1 MRKFTFLRK
10 KIQAKDRSLQ
20 EKLVQNYFDDLQLNQ
35 QPEAGE
41 DTGFDSKGVYNRI
54 ISNIDAMPAKRA
66 GAGKKWM
73 VAASLFAVASVVTFG
88 FYNRARILDVVSPI
102 AQKQFTT
109 VNGQVASL
117 TLADGTKVWLNGG
130 SKLSYPEAFRGDNRE
145 ITLTGEAF
153 LEVAHDA
160 TKAFIVHTGSIR
172 TQVLGTSFNV
182 KAYEEDDFVKVD
194 VVTGKVGV
202 VMSKIGVVASSAPT
216 VFLTPAQEVKVDKK
230 SHSAVTIKG
239 IDVAALT
246 GWKDGDFIVKNMPLP
261 EVLNAVKHRFNV
273 LIKADANLT
282 KCSISANFTNV
293 SLQNI
298 MKIIARLV
306 KGKVTADGQDY
317 QLKGKGC

>member
-10 KIQAKDRSLQ
+10 KIQAKDRALQ
-20 EKLVQNYFDDLQLNQ
+20 EKLVHHYFDDLQLNQ

-41 DTGFDSKGVYNRI
+41 NAGFDSKEVYNRI
-54 ISNIDAMPAKRA
+54 INNIDAMPVKRV

-73 VAASLFAVASVVTFG
+73 VAASLFAVASLSVLG
-88 FYNRARILDVVSPI
+88 FYNRIRILDIVSPI
-102 AQKQFTT
+102 AQKQFST

-117 TLADGTKVWLNGG
+117 TLADGTKIWLNGG
-130 SKLSYPEAFRGDNRE
+130 SKLSYPEAFRGDKRE

-153 LEVAHDA
+153 LDVAHNA
-160 TKAFIVHTGSIR
+160 TKAFIVHTGNIR

-182 KAYEEDDFVKVD
+182 KAYPEDSFVKVD

-202 VMSKIGVVASSAPT
+202 VSSAAPT
-216 VFLTPAQEVKVDKK
+216 VFLTPAQGVTIVKKN
-230 SHSAVTIKG
+230 HSAIIAKS
-239 IDVAALT
+239 IDVAALS

-298 MKIIARLV
+298 MKIIAKLV
-306 KGKVTADGQDY
+306 KGKVTPDGTDY

>member
-10 KIQAKDRSLQ
+10 KIQAKDRALQ
-20 EKLVQNYFDDLQLNQ
+20 EKLVHHYFDDLQLNQ
-35 QPEAGE
+35 QPAAGE
-41 DTGFDSKGVYNRI
+41 DAGFDSKEVYNRI
-54 ISNIDAMPAKRA
+54 VTHIDAMPVKRA

-73 VAASLFAVASVVTFG
+73 VAASLFAVASVATLG
-88 FYNRARILDVVSPI
+88 FYNRARIQDIVSPI
-102 AQKQFTT
+102 AQKQFST

-130 SKLSYPEAFRGDNRE
+130 SKLSYPEAFRGNKRE

-182 KAYEEDDFVKVD
+182 KAYAEDSFVKVD

-202 VMSKIGVVASSAPT
+202 VAALAPT
-216 VFLTPAQEVKVDKK
+216 VFLTPAQEVTVDKK
-230 SHSAVTIKG
+230 SHSAVTVKG
-239 IDVAALT
+239 IDVAALS

-261 EVLNAVKHRFNV
+261 EVLNAIKHRFNV

-293 SLQNI
+293 SLQNV
-298 MKIIARLV
+298 MRIIAKLV
-306 KGKVTADGQDY
+306 KGKVSADGQDY

>member
-10 KIQAKDRSLQ
+10 KIQAKDRALQ
-20 EKLVQNYFDDLQLNQ
+20 EKLVHHYFDDLQLNQ
-35 QPEAGE
+35 QPAAGE
-41 DTGFDSKGVYNRI
+41 DAGFDSKEVYNRI
-54 ISNIDAMPAKRA
+54 ITHIDAMPVKRA

-73 VAASLFAVASVVTFG
+73 VAASLFAVASVATLG
-88 FYNRARILDVVSPI
+88 FYNRARIQDIVSPI
-102 AQKQFTT
+102 AQKQFST
-109 VNGQVASL
+109 VNGQIASL

-130 SKLSYPEAFRGDNRE
+130 SKLSYPEAFRGDKRE

-182 KAYEEDDFVKVD
+182 KAYAEDGFVKVD

-202 VMSKIGVVASSAPT
+202 VAALAPT
-216 VFLTPAQEVKVDKK
+216 VFLTPAQEVTVDKK
-230 SHSAVTIKG
+230 SHSAVTVKG
-239 IDVAALT
+239 IDVAALS

-298 MKIIARLV
+298 MRIIAKLV
-306 KGKVTADGQDY
+306 KGKVSADGQDY

>member
-10 KIQAKDRSLQ
+10 KIQAKDRALQ
-20 EKLVQNYFDDLQLNQ
+20 EKLVHHYFDDLQLNQ
-35 QPEAGE
+35 QPAAGE
-41 DTGFDSKGVYNRI
+41 DDGFDSKEVYNRI
-54 ISNIDAMPAKRA
+54 ITHIDAMPVKRA

-73 VAASLFAVASVVTFG
+73 VAASLFAVASVAALG
-88 FYNRARILDVVSPI
+88 FYNRARIQDVVSPI
-102 AQKQFTT
+102 AQKQFST

-130 SKLSYPEAFRGDNRE
+130 SKLSYPEAFRGDKRE

-160 TKAFIVHTGSIR
+160 TKAFIVHTGNIR

-182 KAYEEDDFVKVD
+182 KAYAEDSFVKVD

-202 VMSKIGVVASSAPT
+202 VAALAPT
-216 VFLTPAQEVKVDKK
+216 VFLTPAQEVTVDKK
-230 SHSAVTIKG
+230 SHSAVTAKG
-239 IDVAALT
+239 IDVAALS

-261 EVLNAVKHRFNV
+261 EVLNAIKHRFNV

-293 SLQNI
+293 SLQNV
-298 MKIIARLV
+298 MRIIAKLV
-306 KGKVTADGQDY
+306 KGKVSADGQDY

>member
-10 KIQAKDRSLQ
+10 KIQAKDRALQ
-20 EKLVQNYFDDLQLNQ
+20 EKLVQNYFDDLKLNQ

-41 DTGFDSKGVYNRI
+41 DAGFDSKEVYNRI
-54 ISNIDAMPAKRA
+54 INNIDAMPVKRA
-66 GAGKKWM
+66 VAGKKWM
-73 VAASLFAVASVVTFG
+73 IAASLFAVASLSVLG
-88 FYNRARILDVVSPI
+88 FYNRIKILDVVSPI
-102 AQKQFTT
+102 AQKQFST

-130 SKLSYPEAFRGDNRE
+130 SKLIYPEAFRGDKRE

-153 LEVAHDA
+153 LEVAHNA
-160 TKAFIVHTGSIR
+160 TKAFIVHTGNIR

-182 KAYEEDDFVKVD
+182 KAYTEDSFVKVD

-202 VMSKIGVVASSAPT
+202 IASLAPT
-216 VFLTPAQEVKVDKK
+216 VFLTPAQEVAVDKK
-230 SHSAVTIKG
+230 SHNAITTKG
-239 IDVAALT
+239 IDVAVLS

-273 LIKADANLT
+273 VIKADANLT
-282 KCSISANFTNV
+282 KCFISANFTNV
-293 SLQNI
+293 SLQNV
-298 MKIIARLV
+298 MRIIAKLV
-306 KGKVTADGQDY
+306 KGKVTADGENY

>member
-10 KIQAKDRSLQ
+10 KIQAKDRALQ
-20 EKLVQNYFDDLQLNQ
+20 EKLVHHYFDDLQLNQ
-35 QPEAGE
+35 QPAANE
-41 DTGFDSKGVYNRI
+41 DVGFDSKEVYNRI
-54 ISNIDAMPAKRA
+54 INNIDAMPVKRA

-73 VAASLFAVASVVTFG
+73 VAASLFAVASVATLG
-88 FYNRARILDVVSPI
+88 FYNRARIQDIVSPI
-102 AQKQFTT
+102 AQKQFST

-130 SKLSYPEAFRGDNRE
+130 SKLSYPEAFRGNKRE

-160 TKAFIVHTGSIR
+160 TKAFIVHTGNIR

-182 KAYEEDDFVKVD
+182 KAYAEDSFVKVD

-202 VMSKIGVVASSAPT
+202 VAALAPT
-216 VFLTPAQEVKVDKK
+216 VFLTPAQEVTVDKK
-230 SHSAVTIKG
+230 SHSAVTVKG
-239 IDVAALT
+239 IDVAALS
-246 GWKDGDFIVKNMPLP
+246 GWKEGDFIVKNMPLP
-261 EVLNAVKHRFNV
+261 EVLNAIKHRFNV

-282 KCSISANFTNV
+282 RCSISANFTNV
-293 SLQNI
+293 SLQNV
-298 MKIIARLV
+298 MKIIAKLV
-306 KGKVTADGQDY
+306 KGKVSADGQDY

>member
-10 KIQAKDRSLQ
+10 KIQAKDRALQ
-20 EKLVQNYFDDLQLNQ
+20 EKLVHHYFDDLQLNQ

-41 DTGFDSKGVYNRI
+41 IAGFDSKEVYNRI
-54 ISNIDAMPAKRA
+54 ISNIDAMPVKRA

-73 VAASLFAVASVVTFG
+73 VAASLFTIASLSVLG
-88 FYNRARILDVVSPI
+88 FYNRIRILDIVSPI
-102 AQKQFTT
+102 AQKQFST

-130 SKLSYPEAFRGDNRE
+130 SKLSYPEAFRGDKRE

-153 LEVAHDA
+153 LEVAHNA
-160 TKAFIVHTGSIR
+160 TKAFIVHTGNIR

-182 KAYEEDDFVKVD
+182 KAYPEDSFVKVD

-202 VMSKIGVVASSAPT
+202 VASAAPT
-216 VFLTPAQEVKVDKK
+216 VFLTPAQEVTVDKK
-230 SHSAVTIKG
+230 NHSAIITKG
-239 IDVAALT
+239 IDVAALS

-298 MKIIARLV
+298 MKIIAKLV
-306 KGKVTADGQDY
+306 KGKVTPDGTDY